1 MLETIEEHEERK
13 CLMVHDYMLDK
24 VLVKIKEII
33 AIEKFYDINILIDAD
48 DN

>member
-1 MLETIEEHEERK
+1 MLETIEEYEERK

-33 AIEKFYDINILIDAD
+33 SIEKFYDINILIDAD